1 MNLSTRGLTVFA
13 AALLTMGPVVMAQTT
28 SPAEDMALARANLEE
43 LVEIN
48 TTDSERGDNTQ
59 AVRALER
66 RLLDAGFPT
75 EDVHVPIPTDAPTRG
90 NLVARYRGRDA
101 GRKPILLLA
110 HVDVV
115 EALRADWSPDLD
127 QFEFIERDGYYY
139 GRGVTDDKNEAAIY
153 TANLIRMRRE
163 GFVPDRDIILAL
175 TADEEGGTR
184 NGVAFLLEEHRDLI
198 DAAYALNEGGGG
210 MEKNGHKI
218 SNNVQAAEK
227 KFQSFFFTATNPGGH
242 SSLTVR
248 KNAIYDLSNALL
260 AVQNCDFPVMLHEV
274 TEAFFGGSADLVGG
288 TMGGRHAAHCGQSS
302 RRRGGCDA
310 GRGAGI
316 QLDAQDHVCGHPDR
330 GWSRPERVAAART
343 SERELSNLPKRRPG

>member
-1 MNLSTRGLTVFA
+1 
-13 AALLTMGPVVMAQTT
+13 
-28 SPAEDMALARANLEE
+28 MALARAILEE
-43 LVEIN
+43 LLEIN

-75 EDVHVPIPTDAPTRG
+75 KDVHILIPADAPTKG
-90 NLVARYRGRDA
+90 NLVARYRGRDE

-127 QFEFIERDGYYY
+127 PFEFIERDGYYY

-163 GFVPDRDIILAL
+163 GFVPDRDIIVAL

-242 SSLTVR
+242 SSLPVR

-260 AVQNCDFPVMLHEV
+260 AVQNY
-274 TEAFFGGSADLVGG
+274 DLSGHAARSNRGVLRRLGRSRRRHD
-288 TMGGRHAAHCGQSS
+288 GGRHAAHRGQFS

-310 GRGAGI
+310 GRGARI
-316 QLDAQDHVCGHPDR
+316 QLEAQDHVCGHLAR
-330 GWSRPERVAAART
+330 GWSRPERAAPARK